1 LTNSFNLLIPKSFEE
16 QCIQAIKQYPT
27 SKKQKIIKQI
37 DTALA
42 KIRSDPCSGKMMRE
56 IANPRLR
63 GAIRRIYVGG
73 NEGHRL
79 IYIYLPKKPYII
91 PVFLSL
97 EIRANLNY
105 NKVSWKE
112 IANDI
117 YEDFTNKRY
126 DNFINCNKF

>member
-1 LTNSFNLLIPKSFEE
+1 MTNSFNLLIHKSFKE
-16 QCIQAIKQYPT
+16 QSIQVIKQYPK

-37 DTALA
+37 NTALT
-42 KIRSDPCSGKMMRE
+42 KIISDPCSGKMMSK

-63 GAIRRIYVGG
+63 GAVRRIYVGG

-79 IYIYLPKKPYII
+79 IYIYLAKKYYII

-105 NKVSWKE
+105 NKVAWKE

-117 YEDFTNKRY
+117 YEDFTKKRY
-126 DNFINCNKF
+126 ENFINWNKF